1 MDNPWFEIVDAEE
14 RDLDTILELATSVS
28 IFTFNALRS
37 TSEERVRF
45 IRQEFA
51 ALKRYARQGRYR
63 FLVARDREKDQT
75 IGYLFLNLYHQDD
88 LGRRQ
93 TFVEDIGASP
103 EYWGRGIGHALFDA
117 ATQVTAELGIDFMGG
132 EVAAS
137 NSRWEA
143 AVRNNFHLEAYR
155 VVRPCTPRG
164 REVIA
169 QVKAAREAQEKIQEQ
184 MRAAR
189 ERRLQRRKKL
199 ET

>member
-1 MDNPWFEIVDAEE
+1 LDNPWFEIVDAEE
-14 RDLDTILELATSVS
+14 QDLDTILELATSVS

-45 IRQEFA
+45 IRQEFS

-63 FLVARDREKDQT
+63 FLVARDRE
-75 IGYLFLNLYHQDD
+75 IGYLFLNLFHQDD

-117 ATQVTAELGIDFMGG
+117 ATRVTAELGIDFMGG

-137 NSRWEA
+137 NPRWEA

-164 REVIA
+164 HEVIA
-169 QVKAAREAQEKIQEQ
+169 QVQAAREAQEKIQQ
-184 MRAAR
+184 QVQAAR
-189 ERRLQRRKKL
+189 QRRLERRKRLDR
-199 ET
+199 